1 MISRRQFLALS
12 ALGALAPG
20 AVAQVGRAAKIG
32 ILGPSPLETSL
43 YAINVVRAFTELG
56 YAEGARATFFY
67 RYADGG
73 FDLYRK
79 QAQDLAG
86 RDCDLLIAIRAEPPA
101 RALQY
106 SRPGGP
112 ILFLAVDYDPLESGV
127 VSNLRRPDRN
137 TTGVYVPQNVLVA
150 RRIEIM
156 RELLPQADRLMV
168 FADRY
173 SADQVEA
180 ARKAAAAANFQ
191 LMLVQFTSQPYDY
204 STYLQASRG
213 TGTDAVMTLA
223 SPVFA
228 RDREQIREWL
238 TRLRLPSIGSNPQQA
253 ETGYLISLGS
263 NVPKVAR
270 RVAEMGVRVLLGAK
284 TAAIPVE
291 LADEFE
297 LVLNMATARSLGVK
311 IPDSVRARAA
321 RVIE

>member
-112 ILFLAVDYDPLESGV
+112 ILFLAVFATPVLP
-127 VSNLRRPDRN
+127 VSCHIPSRITQSPRN
-137 TTGVYVPQNVLVA
+137 
-150 RRIEIM
+150 
-156 RELLPQADRLMV
+156 D
-168 FADRY
+168 
-173 SADQVEA
+173 
-180 ARKAAAAANFQ
+180 
-191 LMLVQFTSQPYDY
+191 
-204 STYLQASRG
+204 
-213 TGTDAVMTLA
+213 
-223 SPVFA
+223 
-228 RDREQIREWL
+228 
-238 TRLRLPSIGSNPQQA
+238 SIGS
-253 ETGYLISLGS
+253 TFD
-263 NVPKVAR
+263 AR
-270 RVAEMGVRVLLGAK
+270 RAG
-284 TAAIPVE
+284 T
-291 LADEFE
+291 
-297 LVLNMATARSLGVK
+297 
-311 IPDSVRARAA
+311 
-321 RVIE
+321 